1 MTILQKEAQ
10 ALIFQ
15 LAKNVINMVLHKPEE
30 QDYYK
35 VKVLFPQKNLEKKK
49 LVTLMVVNLILIL
62 RALKS
67 L

>member
-1 MTILQKEAQ
+1 MTILQKEAR

-35 VKVLFPQKNLEKKK
+35 VKVLFPQKNLEK
-49 LVTLMVVNLILIL
+49 N
-62 RALKS
+62 
-67 L
+67 